1 VNNGARAARG
11 AIKNNVATTD
21 GDGRQG
27 SPRIV
32 SWEVTSMLRP
42 AVLVLA
48 LVLFA
53 SSGQADAA
61 DPALVEAAKKEGKV
75 VWYTTLI
82 VNQAIR
88 PLKAA
93 FEKKYPGIE
102 LQFSRADETPTA
114 AKILEEGVA
123 NRVQADVFDGITNMI
138 PLKRAKLLASYVP
151 SSAGQYPPELKDRGG
166 HWNALLLYVFTPGI
180 NTTLV
185 PKERAPKTYQD
196 LLDPQWKGKMAWN
209 PNSIAGA
216 IGFVGNILTSMGE
229 QRGTE
234 FLRSLATQRIVNVE
248 ASARAILDQVMA
260 GEYAIGLMSFNHHTV
275 ISAQKGAP
283 ADWLKLE
290 PVPVALD
297 SAGILK
303 DAPHPNA
310 ARLLIEF
317 LTSEDG
323 QKVLQKADYLP
334 AMPSVPAM
342 KPGLRPE
349 DGAFKATFFRPDETY
364 DRIPQWVK
372 LVSELFKS

>member
-1 VNNGARAARG
+1 
-11 AIKNNVATTD
+11 
-21 GDGRQG
+21 
-27 SPRIV
+27 
-32 SWEVTSMLRP
+32 MLRP

-166 HWNALLLYVFTPGI
+166 HWNALLLYAFTPGI

-248 ASARAILDQVMA
+248 ASARAILDQVIA

>member
-1 VNNGARAARG
+1 MRSA
-11 AIKNNVATTD
+11 
-21 GDGRQG
+21 
-27 SPRIV
+27 
-32 SWEVTSMLRP
+32 
-42 AVLVLA
+42 LVGLLA
-48 LVLFA
+48 LALLAPSQDVA
-53 SSGQADAA
+53 SADAA
-61 DPALVEAAKKEGKV
+61 LIEAAKKEGKV

-93 FEKKYPGIE
+93 FEQKYPGIE
-102 LQFSRADETPTA
+102 LQYARADETPTA

-123 NRVQADVFDGITNMI
+123 GRVQADIFDGITNMI
-138 PLKRAKLLASYVP
+138 PLKRARLLAAYAPAV
-151 SSAGQYPPELKDRGG
+151 ADQYPAELKDREG

-185 PKERAPKTYQD
+185 PKERAPQTYQD
-196 LLDPQWKGKMAWN
+196 LLDPQWKGRMAWN
-209 PNSIAGA
+209 PSSIAGA

-229 QRGTE
+229 ARGTDY
-234 FLRSLATQRIVNVE
+234 LKALARQKIVNVE
-248 ASARAILDQVMA
+248 ASARAILDQVIA

-283 ADWLKLE
+283 SDWLKLE
-290 PVPVALD
+290 PVPVAFD
-297 SAGILK
+297 AAGILK

-323 QKVLQKADYLP
+323 QRALQKADYLP
-334 AMPSVPAM
+334 AMPGVPAM

-349 DGAFKATFFRPDETY
+349 DGGFKATFFRPDETY
-364 DRIPQWVK
+364 DRIPRWLQV
-372 LVSELFKS
+372 VNDLFKS